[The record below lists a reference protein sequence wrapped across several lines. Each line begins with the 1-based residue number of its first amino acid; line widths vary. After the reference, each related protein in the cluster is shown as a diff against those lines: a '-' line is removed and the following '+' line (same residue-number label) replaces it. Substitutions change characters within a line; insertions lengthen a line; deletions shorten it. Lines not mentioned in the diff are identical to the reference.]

1 MNNAVYEMHSLIA
14 IASFELGK
22 VPNSNGNITLEKQH
36 SELRTLKIWIS
47 KFENSLIQASEWL
60 KRNEIF

>member
-22 VPNSNGNITLEKQH
+22 VPNSNGNVTLEKQH
-36 SELRTLKIWIS
+36 SEL
-47 KFENSLIQASEWL
+47 
-60 KRNEIF
+60 